1 MAGAGLAVAVFLLV
15 MAPRTADDGQRA
27 ETAKLQSLVPLG
39 QWLHNY
45 APPRA
50 AVALQDI
57 GVVAYY
63 SGLRV
68 IDNNPGALTNG
79 DLIYR
84 AGAQGFADLTLD
96 PQPEFLV
103 FTSGSYV
110 TPKFYQEFA
119 TLQQDPRF
127 LTQATRSTARSNTG
141 PTAAT
146 GSTSATTSPCLR
158 RRAPPSRPATGKPGR
173 SAVLCRPGLRPL

>member
-1 MAGAGLAVAVFLLV
+1 VQPLAERHEGL
-15 MAPRTADDGQRA
+15 
-27 ETAKLQSLVPLG
+27 ELG
-39 QWLHNY
+39 GLS
-45 APPRA
+45 
-50 AVALQDI
+50 AL

-84 AGAQGFADLTLD
+84 AGAQGFADLTLR

-103 FTSGSYV
+103 FTSGSYE

-127 LTQATRSTARSNTG
+127 LTQYALYGKVKYWPDRCYWIYKRNNVDLSDAAR
-141 PTAAT
+141 AAF
-146 GSTSATTSPCLR
+146 
-158 RRAPPSRPATGKPGR
+158 PPSDW
-173 SAVLCRPGLRPL
+173 